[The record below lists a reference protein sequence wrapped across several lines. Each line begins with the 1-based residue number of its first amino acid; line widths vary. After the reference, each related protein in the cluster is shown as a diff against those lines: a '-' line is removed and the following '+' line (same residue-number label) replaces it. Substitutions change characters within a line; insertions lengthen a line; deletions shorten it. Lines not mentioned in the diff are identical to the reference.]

1 MLCRFQ
7 GHTLKVIDSS
17 IVGNWSKILLQYV
30 YMKRTDLKN
39 YEGSGFSPQT
49 SEQYSSSAYISVED
63 EHVVTVG

>member
-1 MLCRFQ
+1 MLCCFQ

-30 YMKRTDLKN
+30 YMKRADLKN
-39 YEGSGFSPQT
+39 YEGSGFSPKT

-63 EHVVTVG
+63 EHVVIVG